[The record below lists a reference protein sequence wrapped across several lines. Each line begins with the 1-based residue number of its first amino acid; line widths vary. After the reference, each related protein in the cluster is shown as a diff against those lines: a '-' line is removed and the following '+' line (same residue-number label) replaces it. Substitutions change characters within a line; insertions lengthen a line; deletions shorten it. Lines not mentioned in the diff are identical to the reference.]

1 MEKDISTI
9 IKDLTEAERNFMI
22 AMAETKKAVTDTV
35 NFLNFI
41 KGKKRD
47 VCMHNW
53 QRRRDGKQCANCHKV
68 EFGEFSDAI

>member
-1 MEKDISTI
+1 MKDISEVL
-9 IKDLTEAERNFMI
+9 KDLSEAERNFSV
-22 AMAETKKAVTDTV
+22 AMSDLKKSISDA
-35 NFLNFI
+35 LNFI